1 MVRNS
6 RFSFHCLKECFT
18 GNEINRAVVIVNHPL
33 LTSLTRS
40 LGSEL

>member
-1 MVRNS
+1 MVRNR
-6 RFSFHCLKECFT
+6 RFSFHCLKECFYW
-18 GNEINRAVVIVNHPL
+18 NEINRAVVNHPL